1 MNYEIDRDPALEPS
15 LTEMTDKALK
25 ILSSSAEKDEEEDKG
40 FFLMVEGSRIDM
52 AAHS

>member
-1 MNYEIDRDPALEPS
+1 MNYEIDRDPGLEPS

-25 ILSSSAEKDEEEDKG
+25 ILSSSAEQEEEDKG